1 MKTNENQ
8 KDDDVSTFRAKLLA
22 VEKELASAKLQIKLL
37 EHRILHGCPL
47 KAEDT
52 QAE

>member
-1 MKTNENQ
+1 MTNQ
-8 KDDDVSTFRAKLLA
+8 KDEDLGDIGTLRTKLLA

-37 EHRILHGCPL
+37 EYRILHGCPL
-47 KAEDT
+47 KVEDT